1 MVSEPSRVRRE
12 VELLRRLGF
21 DRRQDSLSRL
31 IAAARI
37 EECAEATPAEESE
50 VPAE

>member
-1 MVSEPSRVRRE
+1 MVSEPSRIRRE

-21 DRRQDSLSRL
+21 DRRQDSMSRL
-31 IAAARI
+31 IAAARV
-37 EECAEATPAEESE
+37 EERAEATQPEESE